1 MTFRTYAALLRR
13 TSALL
18 RRTSALCAVASAFC
32 AAPVLAQPA
41 PEPAASGSPAPA
53 LSEIGRVSTS
63 DRHDEA
69 AGATSKATYVVTKG
83 DIVRRGFTTVAAAL
97 EDVPGVV
104 VTRSGPVGSSAGVAI
119 RGTSTNQTLVLIDGR
134 PLAGAQIGTLDL
146 GALPTAGVERIE
158 VVEGSG
164 ATLYGTGA
172 IGGVINIVTT
182 PRNRRDTIATLSN
195 ATFGERAFVVDAP
208 NFAFERR
215 LARSDFGYPAFGG
228 DPAGVRQDV
237 DLASTSLRG
246 RTATH
251 LGALGLALD
260 AGIVSRH
267 LGVAGQ
273 VPFTTPNARQD
284 DIGGDARASLSRTG
298 ARSATTLDLTGTRT
312 SVLYRDPVAAESFTG
327 APIAFLNVE
336 SRVQASLRNVVQNDG
351 GALVY
356 GVDLARG
363 VARIDAGDGQPPVH
377 GFAQTAVYAQ
387 DQMRFGN
394 ALRAYA
400 GLRAERDGAQGGSL
414 APSLGG
420 TWSFGNGLALRAN
433 ASTAFRAPSAVD
445 LYYPGFS
452 NANLRPE
459 RTKNFDVAIEDARVL
474 GGATFGW
481 FVTAGNDLIAVSS
494 TGVNNVQK
502 AVVSGFTLDVR
513 TRPLNGFTAR
523 VNFTDLYR
531 AQNLTASE
539 QRLPRRPVI
548 VSNAELA
555 YAGAPRALLASAGI
569 VAHSVGLNADPF
581 GAAQPF
587 TRIDAYARFRA
598 AARALVTLRV
608 YDLGGER
615 YEEIGGF
622 PMPGRSFALELSTR

>member
-1 MTFRTYAALLRR
+1 MTVRTFAALC
-13 TSALL
+13 AAA
-18 RRTSALCAVASAFC
+18 SALCAASALGAPPAFAQ
-32 AAPVLAQPA
+32 AAPAQTA
-41 PEPAASGSPAPA
+41 PEPAASASPPPV
-53 LSEIGRVSTS
+53 LGEIGRVSTS
-63 DRHDEA
+63 DRRDEP
-69 AGATSKATYVVTKG
+69 AGATSKTTYVVTKA
-83 DIVRRGFTTVAAAL
+83 DIVRRGFTTVASAL

-104 VTRSGPVGSSAGVAI
+104 VTRTGPVGASAGVAI
-119 RGTSTNQTLVLIDGR
+119 RGTSANQTLVLLDGR
-134 PLAGAQIGTLDL
+134 PPAGAQIGTLDL

-172 IGGVINIVTT
+172 IGGVINIVTS
-182 PRNRRDTIATLSN
+182 PRSRRDTIATLST
-195 ATFGERAFVVDAP
+195 ATFGERALTIDAP
-208 NFAFERR
+208 NVAFERR
-215 LARSDFGYPAFGG
+215 IARSDFAYPAFGS
-228 DPAGVRQDV
+228 DPAGVRNDV
-237 DLASTSLRG
+237 DLASTSLRA

-260 AGIVSRH
+260 GGIVARH

-273 VPFTTPNARQD
+273 IPFTTPNARQD
-284 DIGGDARASLSRTG
+284 DVNGDARASLSRTG
-298 ARSATTLDLTGTRT
+298 ARSAATLDLTGTRAT
-312 SVLYRDPVAAESFTG
+312 VLYRDPVAAESFTG
-327 APIAFLNVE
+327 APVAFLNVE

-377 GFAQTAVYAQ
+377 GFAQTALYAQ
-387 DQMRFGN
+387 DQLRIGN
-394 ALRAYA
+394 SLRAYA
-400 GLRAERDGAQGGSL
+400 GLRAERDGAQGGAL

-433 ASTAFRAPSAVD
+433 ASTAFRAPTAVD

-452 NANLRPE
+452 NPNLVPE
-459 RTKNFDVAIEDARVL
+459 RTKNADVSLEDARIL
-474 GGATFGW
+474 GGASFGW
-481 FVTAGNDLIAVSS
+481 FVTAGNDLIVATSS
-494 TGVNNVQK
+494 GVENVQK
-502 AVVSGFTLDVR
+502 AVISGFTLDLR

-555 YAGAPRALLASAGI
+555 YTGAPRALLASAGI

-587 TRIDAYARFRA
+587 TRVDAYARLRA
-598 AARALVTLRV
+598 AQRALVTLRV
-608 YDLGGER
+608 YDLGGAR

-622 PMPGRSFALELSTR
+622 PMPGRAFALELSTR

>member
-1 MTFRTYAALLRR
+1 MTFRTFAAICAAA
-13 TSALL
+13 SALG
-18 RRTSALCAVASAFC
+18 
-32 AAPVLAQPA
+32 AAPALAQTA
-41 PEPAASGSPAPA
+41 PEPSASASPAPASA

-63 DRHDEA
+63 DRRDEP
-69 AGATSKATYVVTKG
+69 AGATSKTTYVVSKA

-104 VTRSGPVGSSAGVAI
+104 VTRTGPVGSSAGVAI
-119 RGTSTNQTLVLIDGR
+119 RGTSANQTLVLIDGR

-172 IGGVINIVTT
+172 IGGVINIVTM
-182 PRNRRDTIATLSN
+182 PRNRRDTNATLSA
-195 ATFGERAFVVDAP
+195 ATFGESAFVVDAP

-215 LARSDFGYPAFGG
+215 VARSNFAYPAFGT
-228 DPAGVRQDV
+228 DPGGVRDDV
-237 DLASTSLRG
+237 DLSSTSLRG

-251 LGALGLALD
+251 LGGLGLALD
-260 AGIVSRH
+260 AGIVGRH

-273 VPFTTPNARQD
+273 VPFTAPNARQD
-284 DIGGDARASLSRTG
+284 DVNADARASLSRTG
-298 ARSATTLDLTGTRT
+298 TQSAATLDLTGTRT
-312 SVLYRDPVAAESFTG
+312 TSVYRDPVAAESFTG
-327 APIAFLNVE
+327 APLALVNVE
-336 SRVQASLRNVVQNDG
+336 SRVQASLRNAVQNGG

-363 VARIDAGDGQPPVH
+363 VARIDAGDGKPPVH

-387 DQMRFGN
+387 DQVRFGDS
-394 ALRAYA
+394 LRAYA

-420 TWSFGNGLALRAN
+420 TLSFGDGLALRAN

-452 NANLRPE
+452 NPNLRPE
-459 RTKNFDVAIEDARVL
+459 RTKNVDVTLEDARVL
-474 GGATFGW
+474 GGASFGW
-481 FVTAGNDLIAVSS
+481 FVTAGNDLIVTTLA
-494 TGVNNVQK
+494 GVNNAQK
-502 AVVSGFTLDVR
+502 AVISGFTLDLR

-523 VNFTDLYR
+523 ANFTDLYR

-539 QRLPRRPVI
+539 QRLPRRPVL
-548 VSNAELA
+548 VSNVELA
-555 YAGAPRALLASAGI
+555 R
-569 VAHSVGLNADPF
+569 SVGLNADPF

-587 TRIDAYARFRA
+587 TRIDAYARLRA
-598 AARALVTLRV
+598 TPRALVTLRV
-608 YDLGGER
+608 FDLGGER
-615 YEEIGGF
+615 YEEVGGF

>member
-1 MTFRTYAALLRR
+1 MTFRNLA
-13 TSALL
+13 
-18 RRTSALCAVASAFC
+18 ALCAAFSALGAAPLLVATPALAQTAPQQPEPNASA
-32 AAPVLAQPA
+32 
-41 PEPAASGSPAPA
+41 SPAPA

-63 DRHDEA
+63 DRRDEP
-69 AGATSKATYVVTKG
+69 AGATSKTTYVVTKA
-83 DIVRRGFTTVAAAL
+83 DIVRRGFTTVASAL
-97 EDVPGVV
+97 EDLPGIVV
-104 VTRSGPVGSSAGVAI
+104 SRSGPVGSQTSVAL
-119 RGTSTNQTLVLIDGR
+119 RGTGANQTLVLIDGR
-134 PLAGAQIGTLDL
+134 PLAGAQIGTVDL

-172 IGGVINIVTT
+172 IGGVINIVTV
-182 PRNRRDTIATLSN
+182 PRARRDTIATLSA
-195 ATFGERAFVVDAP
+195 ATFGERALVVDAP
-208 NFAFERR
+208 SFAFERR
-215 LARSDFGYPAFGG
+215 VARSDFAYPAYGG
-228 DPAGVRQDV
+228 DPAGVRSDV

-251 LGALGLALD
+251 LGAVGVALD
-260 AGIVSRH
+260 AGIVARH
-267 LGVAGQ
+267 LGAPG
-273 VPFTTPNARQD
+273 PAAFTTPNARQD
-284 DIGGDARASLSRTG
+284 DVDADARASFSRTT
-298 ARSATTLDLTGTRT
+298 ARSATTLDLTGTRE
-312 SVLYRDPVAAESFTG
+312 SLVFRDPVAAESFTG
-327 APIAFLNVE
+327 SPFAFVNAE
-336 SRVQASLRNVVQNDG
+336 ARVQASLRNVVQNAD

-356 GVDLARG
+356 GVDLAHG
-363 VARIDAGDGQPPVH
+363 VARIDAGDGNPPVH

-387 DQMRFGN
+387 DQMRIGS

-400 GLRAERDGAQGGSL
+400 GLRAERDGAQGGAL

-420 TWSFGNGLALRAN
+420 TWNLGDGLALRAN
-433 ASTAFRAPSAVD
+433 ASTAFRAPTAVD

-452 NANLRPE
+452 NPNLRPE
-459 RTKNFDVAIEDARVL
+459 RTKSLDVALESSRVL
-474 GGATFGW
+474 DGASLGW
-481 FVTAGNDLIAVSS
+481 FVTAGNDLIVATSS
-494 TGVNNVQK
+494 SVENVQK
-502 AVVSGFTLDVR
+502 SVVAGLTLDLR

-555 YAGAPRALLASAGI
+555 YVGAPRALLAAAGI

-587 TRIDAYARFRA
+587 TRVDAYMRFRA
-598 AARALVTLRV
+598 APRALLTLRV
-608 YDLGGER
+608 FDLANER

-622 PMPGRSFALELSTR
+622 PMPGRTFALELWTR

>member
-1 MTFRTYAALLRR
+1 MTIRTHAALCIAASVLC
-13 TSALL
+13 TGAALAQ
-18 RRTSALCAVASAFC
+18 TAPDPTASA
-32 AAPVLAQPA
+32 
-41 PEPAASGSPAPA
+41 SPAPA

-63 DRHDEA
+63 DRRDEP
-69 AGATSKATYVVTKG
+69 AGATSKTTYVVTKA
-83 DIVRRGFTTVAAAL
+83 DIVRRGFTTVASAL
-97 EDVPGVV
+97 EDVPGIV
-104 VTRSGPVGSSAGVAI
+104 VTRTGPIGSSAGVAL
-119 RGTSTNQTLVLIDGR
+119 RGTGTNQTLVLIDGR
-134 PLAGAQIGTLDL
+134 PAAGAQTGTVDL

-172 IGGVINIVTT
+172 IGGVINIVTV

-195 ATFGERAFVVDAP
+195 GTFAESALVVDAP

-215 LARSDFGYPAFGG
+215 VARSDFGYPAFGS

-237 DLASTSLRG
+237 DLASTSFRA

-260 AGIVSRH
+260 AGIVARH

-273 VPFTTPNARQD
+273 IPFTTPNAREND
-284 DIGGDARASLSRTG
+284 TNADARASLSRTG
-298 ARSATTLDLTGTRT
+298 ARSATTLDLTGTRAT
-312 SVLYRDPVAAESFTG
+312 LLFYDDVAAESFTG
-327 APIAFLNVE
+327 APFAFLNVE

-356 GVDLARG
+356 GADLARG
-363 VARIDAGDGQPPVH
+363 VARIDAGDGSPPVH

-387 DQMRFGN
+387 DQMRLGS

-420 TWSFGNGLALRAN
+420 TWTFGDGLALRAN
-433 ASTAFRAPSAVD
+433 ASTAFRAPTAVD

-452 NANLRPE
+452 NPNLRPE
-459 RTKNFDVAIEDARVL
+459 RTKNVDVALDAARVL
-474 GGATFGW
+474 GGASLGW
-481 FVTAGNDLIAVSS
+481 FVTAGNDLIVATS
-494 TGVNNVQK
+494 TGVDNVQK

-539 QRLPRRPVI
+539 QRLPRRPVL

-555 YAGAPRALLASAGI
+555 YTGAPRALLAAAGI

-587 TRIDAYARFRA
+587 TRVDAYARFRA
-598 AARALVTLRV
+598 APRAIVTLRV
-608 YDLGGER
+608 FDLGGER
-615 YEEIGGF
+615 YEEIGGY